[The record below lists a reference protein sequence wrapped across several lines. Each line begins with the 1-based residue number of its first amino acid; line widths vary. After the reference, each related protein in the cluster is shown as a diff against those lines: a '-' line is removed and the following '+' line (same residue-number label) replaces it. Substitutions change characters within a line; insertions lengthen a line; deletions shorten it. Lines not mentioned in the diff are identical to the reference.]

1 MGKVT
6 ERKVGSLTGF
16 TQLIEEVLA
25 QSKKRNNAVPRVENW
40 YRGHISPKYK
50 LEPNLYRHPKI
61 ANMPGLLGLEGSM
74 MRDFLRQGVLLHSP
88 LLHNPILFSDDQK
101 EQLKVLFYMQHYG
114 IPTRLLD
121 WTGNPFIAL
130 YFALTQQVGMKPKK
144 PQDAVVWIL
153 DPWAWNR
160 KALDELNWGDS
171 GPAIPDEEKLKTYHP
186 REVWT
191 PAEAANMYAYPVAL
205 RGVSNTQRIFAQKG
219 AFTIFGKSKLPMET
233 IYDKEDFPKDC
244 LVKVVIPGG
253 SQDDLLEKLIA
264 IGYTDSVAY
273 PDLHGLALEI
283 RRLNGFRM

>member
-6 ERKVGSLTGF
+6 ERKVVSLTEF

-25 QSKKRNNAVPRVENW
+25 QSKVRNNAVSRVENW
-40 YRGHISPKYK
+40 YRGTSPKYK
-50 LEPNLYRHPKI
+50 LEPSLYRHPNTL
-61 ANMPGLLGLEGSM
+61 NMQGLLGIEGSM

-101 EQLKVLFYMQHYG
+101 ERLKVLFYMQHYG

-130 YFALTQQVGMKPKK
+130 YFALTEQTRNKSNKPW
-144 PQDAVVWIL
+144 DAVVWIL

-160 KALDELNWGDS
+160 KALNELNWGDN

-191 PAEAANMYAYPVAL
+191 PSEAANMYAFPVAL

-244 LVKVVIPGG
+244 LVKVIIPGD
-253 SQDDLLEKLIA
+253 SKDDLLEKLIA

>member
-144 PQDAVVWIL
+144 PQDAV
-153 DPWAWNR
+153 
-160 KALDELNWGDS
+160 S
-171 GPAIPDEEKLKTYHP
+171 G
-186 REVWT
+186 
-191 PAEAANMYAYPVAL
+191 
-205 RGVSNTQRIFAQKG
+205 F
-219 AFTIFGKSKLPMET
+219 
-233 IYDKEDFPKDC
+233 
-244 LVKVVIPGG
+244 
-253 SQDDLLEKLIA
+253 LI
-264 IGYTDSVAY
+264 
-273 PDLHGLALEI
+273 HGLGI
-283 RRLNGFRM
+283 GKRSMN